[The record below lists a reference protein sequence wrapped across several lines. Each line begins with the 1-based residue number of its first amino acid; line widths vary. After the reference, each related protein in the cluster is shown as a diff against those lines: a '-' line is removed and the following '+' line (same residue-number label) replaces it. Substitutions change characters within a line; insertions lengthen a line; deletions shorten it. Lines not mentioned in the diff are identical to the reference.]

1 MGYIEKKY
9 IVTEYEYFEDSEE
22 NLQAIK
28 DGEFYEV
35 VVDDYASGDGWYL
48 LPGISV
54 YDDDENL
61 IKSDNE
67 GFQVIDNTG
76 DKVYG
81 TEWN

>member
-9 IVTEYEYFEDSEE
+9 IVTEYGYFEDTEE

-28 DGEFYEV
+28 DEEFDNV
-35 VVDDYASGDGWYL
+35 VIDNYSNEDWYS
-48 LPGISV
+48 LPGILV
-54 YDDDENL
+54 YDENENL

-67 GFQVIDNTG
+67 GFHVIDNTG
-76 DKVYG
+76 DKVYD

>member
-9 IVTEYEYFEDSEE
+9 IVTEYGYFEDTEE

-28 DGEFYEV
+28 DEEFDNV
-35 VVDDYASGDGWYL
+35 VIDDYSNEDWYS
-48 LPGISV
+48 LPGILV
-54 YDDDENL
+54 YGEDGNL

-67 GFQVIDNTG
+67 GFQVFDNTG
-76 DKVYG
+76 DKVYD

>member
-9 IVTEYEYFEDSEE
+9 IVTEYGYFEDTEE

-28 DGEFYEV
+28 DGEFDNV
-35 VVDDYASGDGWYL
+35 VIDDYSNEDWYS
-48 LPGISV
+48 LPGILV
-54 YDDDENL
+54 YGEGGNL

-67 GFQVIDNTG
+67 GFQVFDNTG
-76 DKVYG
+76 DKVYD